1 MARICDMIMECF
13 TSGYQAL
20 TDLESK
26 ENLSYDEIK
35 DDLDQMSSEWENLH
49 KKTLPKIEETLEYFS
64 RFTDNEPEKSEVDNI
79 TKRAEK
85 FRREF
90 QALSTR

>member
-1 MARICDMIMECF
+1 MIMECF

-64 RFTDNEPEKSEVDNI
+64 RFTDNEPEKSDVDNI
-79 TKRAEK
+79 TTIAEML
-85 FRREF
+85 RGEF